1 MRWLQDKKRDK
12 QKLEEKRRIVDEDMK
27 ERDKAIQ
34 KEYKAYERRVA
45 LKDKLEAE
53 TEIERMIRLKYYN
66 KRGQPL
72 KITSQHI
79 QNAFSVEDLEQ
90 YRKDVQIKMLER
102 NG

>member
-1 MRWLQDKKRDK
+1 M
-12 QKLEEKRRIVDEDMK
+12 EEKRRIVDEDMK

-66 KRGQPL
+66 KRG
-72 KITSQHI
+72 
-79 QNAFSVEDLEQ
+79 
-90 YRKDVQIKMLER
+90 
-102 NG
+102 